1 MCVCQPT
8 WPDKLN
14 EIILLLLLFTLCRL
28 DFDTQLSSITTLLQ
42 SLLPSRPNLWLP
54 ATNPPYFTL
63 TKLASL
69 HFLSSPS
76 CSPSLLPPSLP
87 PPSFPP
93 LSPLL
98 YMAITCP
105 YSWYIGLHCTTCTYT
120 GRPGE
125 PLTLSKAASNHV
137 NVRPTS
143 QCRAVSPAALVSAAA
158 LDCCWRWRFSQ
169 FFARWHIHIS
179 PP

>member
-1 MCVCQPT
+1 M
-8 WPDKLN
+8 KLFYSYCYSRYAGL
-14 EIILLLLLFTLCRL
+14 ISIHSFPLSLLFYNHRSLPVPICGY
-28 DFDTQLSSITTLLQ
+28 QLQTLLT
-42 SLLPSRPNLWLP
+42 LPWLSWLP
-54 ATNPPYFTL
+54 YTSFLHPLALPPF
-63 TKLASL
+63 
-69 HFLSSPS
+69 
-76 CSPSLLPPSLP
+76 CLLPP
-87 PPSFPP
+87 PPSSF
-93 LSPLL
+93 SPLL

-105 YSWYIGLHCTTCTYT
+105 YSCYIGLHCTTCTYT

-137 NVRPTS
+137 DVRPTS